1 MTQNHTF
8 PSIRRFFM
16 SFSEVEGKM
25 KQIDLNN
32 GVLESLIDNKVF
44 LI

>member
-1 MTQNHTF
+1 
-8 PSIRRFFM
+8 M
-16 SFSEVEGKM
+16 SLSEVDSKM
-25 KQIDLNN
+25 KQIDVNN